1 MNNQLTIYIADDHNI
16 VAEGLALLIQKIPGV
31 NHVLIFNDG
40 KQLFDA
46 CEKALPDM
54 VFLDIEM
61 PVWDGRVTLKKIKET
76 FPQLRCNMLS
86 MNNEKTII
94 DDCINMG
101 ASGYLNK
108 DCTLEELIEATSN
121 TNEIY
126 FSKEVLKHLSGYG
139 KSKVE
144 NHFKLDEPLT
154 EREIE
159 VLNLL
164 CEGFS
169 PKEIAE
175 KLFVSHRTVD
185 THKTNIM
192 QKFNV
197 NSIGKLISVA
207 IKNKVV

>member
-1 MNNQLTIYIADDHNI
+1 METKRVYIADDHNL
-16 VAEGLALLIQKIPGV
+16 VAQGISSLLKQIDSV
-31 NHVLIFNDG
+31 SHVSIFKNG
-40 KQLFDA
+40 KDLFDYCITA
-46 CEKALPDM
+46 TPDI

-61 PVWDGRVTLKKIKET
+61 PIWDGRKTLVELKKNFPNIKY
-76 FPQLRCNMLS
+76 FMLS
-86 MNNEKTII
+86 MINEKHII
-94 DDCINMG
+94 EDCISKG

-108 DCTLEELIEATSN
+108 DCTIEELTEAVNLPIED
-121 TNEIY
+121 IY
-126 FSKEVLKHLSGYG
+126 FSKDVLKVMSGLKATTSFSLSEPLSDREREVL
-139 KSKVE
+139 E
-144 NHFKLDEPLT
+144 
-154 EREIE
+154 
-159 VLNLL
+159 LL

-175 KLFVSHRTVD
+175 KLFLSTRTIE